1 VTGAAAPRASV
12 VVRTLNSARTLAACL
27 EAIRSQTVASEIVVV
42 DSGSTDGTLAI
53 AARLADRIVHL
64 ARPAFSYGGALNRG
78 AAAAA
83 APIHFAVSSHCV
95 LPRRDWIERSLR
107 HYERPDVAATNGQLT
122 RPDGSPLRGELVV
135 TRQTPLPN
143 PLWGFSNHASSWR
156 ADVWREEPFDETL
169 IASEDFEWSDRVLAR
184 GLAIVFDQAL
194 LVPGDHLRAQGPLGL
209 YRRSRRELLGT
220 AAFRHVEL
228 PTAGAALAEWWRGH
242 PSASARH
249 RQLLS
254 PYRAA
259 VIAGR
264 YGAGVTARRRARR
277 GGPIGRR
284 PAHPDAHTTGGAT
297 VALPVTVVIPAYNRA
312 AIIERAVVSA
322 LRQQPAPPAEVL
334 VIDDS
339 STDDTAELARRAG
352 ARVIRHDV
360 NRGAGMARNTA
371 IAGASQPWV
380 AFLDSDDEWL
390 PHHLASLWGARDG
403 HVLLAGA
410 ALRCDDAGGDR
421 YLGPVQRDG
430 LVVRSPGD
438 VAALPVI
445 ATSGVLMQRAA
456 AQETGGFQALHGVED
471 IDLWLRVLERGTGY
485 LSPVVSLLYHVHADQ
500 LSSEG
505 LRLQGGRRDVLRDYA
520 DRPWCTPRVLR
531 DWETSMTWD
540 AARAAQRDGDLVL
553 AARRLGRI
561 AAHPTRVRGL
571 AAVLVFRWRARRR
584 TSRVGRS
591 GAPTLAVIGA
601 GPARDVD
608 GYEPV
613 RPSGGSRLARYAGLA
628 RRPTA
633 ALLVEGRGDRVAAR
647 LLRIEA
653 LEGR

>member
-1 VTGAAAPRASV
+1 MRGAAAPRASV
-12 VVRTLNSARTLAACL
+12 VVRTLNSARTLTACL
-27 EAIRSQTVASEIVVV
+27 EAIRSQTIAPEIVVV
-42 DSGSTDGTLAI
+42 DSGSTDDTLAV
-53 AARLADRIVHL
+53 AARLADRIVHI
-64 ARPAFSYGGALNRG
+64 ARPSFSYGGALNRG
-78 AAAAA
+78 AATAC

-107 HYERPDVAATNGQLT
+107 HYERADVAATNGQLT

-135 TRQTPLPN
+135 TRDTPMPN

-156 ADVWREEPFDETL
+156 AEIWREEPFDETL

-184 GLAIVFDQAL
+184 GLSIVFDQAL
-194 LVPGDHLRAQGPLGL
+194 LVPGDHLRAQGPRGL

-220 AAFRHVEL
+220 AAFRHVEP
-228 PTAGAALAEWWRGH
+228 PTAGAALAEWWHGH
-242 PSASARH
+242 PPATARH

-259 VIAGR
+259 DIAGR

-277 GGPIGRR
+277 GEPIGRR
-284 PAHPDAHTTGGAT
+284 PLRPAAAAADGTAP
-297 VALPVTVVIPAYNRA
+297 ALPVTVVIPAYNRA
-312 AIIERAVVSA
+312 AIIERAVTSA

-334 VIDDS
+334 VVDDS
-339 STDDTAELARRAG
+339 SADDTAELARRAG
-352 ARVIRHDV
+352 ARVIRHDA
-360 NRGAGMARNTA
+360 NRGAGVARNTA
-371 IAGASQPWV
+371 IAGASQPWL

-390 PHHLASLWGARDG
+390 PHHLASLWSARNG

-430 LVVRSPGD
+430 LVVRSPAE

-445 ATSGVLMQRAA
+445 ATSGVLVQRTA
-456 AQETGGFQALHGVED
+456 AQETGGFRALHGVED

-485 LSPVVSLLYHVHADQ
+485 LSPVVSLLYHVHAGQ

-505 LRLQGGRRDVLRDYA
+505 LRLQGGRQEVLRDYA
-520 DRPWCTPRVLR
+520 DRPWCTPRVLH

-540 AARAAQRDGDLVL
+540 AARAAQHEGNLVL
-553 AARRLGRI
+553 AMRRLARI
-561 AAHPTRVRGL
+561 VVHPSRVRGL
-571 AAVLVFRWRARRR
+571 AGVLLFRWRGRRR
-584 TSRVGRS
+584 TSQVGRS
-591 GAPTLAVIGA
+591 GAPTLAVVG
-601 GPARDVD
+601 GRPARDEA
-608 GYEPV
+608 GYESV
-613 RPSGGSRLARYAGLA
+613 RPPGKSRLARYANLA

-633 ALLVEGRGDRVAAR
+633 ALLVEGPADRVAAK

-653 LEGR
+653 LEAP